1 MRGEA
6 RPTRPGA
13 SISGLTAI
21 SQSWLRKVRVR
32 EFNPSLPQRVVDR
45 ALERD
50 HAAASAEYLAIWRA
64 DIESFLSVEA
74 VSAVVQPGVAELG
87 PLRNEFAYSAFV
99 DPSGGSVDSM
109 TIAIAHMDKSRG
121 VLDCLRERR
130 APFNP
135 EDVVEEFA
143 LLLKRYGLSSVVGD
157 RYAGEWPREAF
168 KRRGVTYLP
177 SAKPKGDIY
186 RDVLPKIN
194 AREVALLD
202 NARLINQ
209 LVGLERKTARGGRD
223 SDRPRARWS
232 RRSRQRGCGGSGP
245 SDQAE
250 AVDDHR
256 ACTGALV
263 MVDEVEIGDI
273 VRLPYHGDRSIAGIS
288 RS

>member
-1 MRGEA
+1 MRPTLATTGGPLIIISSPHARRGEA
-6 RPTRPGA
+6 YETWRKHFGPDGNSSILVAQGA
-13 SISGLTAI
+13 S
-21 SQSWLRKVRVR
+21 R

-99 DPSGGSVDSM
+99 DPSGGSVNSM

-209 LVGLERKTARGGRD
+209 LVGLERKTARGGRNSID
-223 SDRPRARWS
+223 HAPGGHDDLANAAAGVLVHLTKPRPSTTIAPARGHW
-232 RRSRQRGCGGSGP
+232 
-245 SDQAE
+245 
-250 AVDDHR
+250 
-256 ACTGALV
+256 
-263 MVDEVEIGDI
+263 
-273 VRLPYHGDRSIAGIS
+273 
-288 RS
+288 